1 MATSRIEPAHH
12 IASLVIQFKAEHR
25 AALHQFIDNFTG
37 AEIGVE
43 ENSKMVVLI
52 SSDSQQTIVDFIDQV
67 QLRTGVLSANLV
79 YHFNEAETSTQGAQ
93 HETA

>member
-25 AALHQFIDNFTG
+25 TALHHFIDNFTG

-43 ENSKMVVLI
+43 ENSKMVILI
-52 SSDSQQTIVDFIDQV
+52 TSESQQTIVDFIDQV

-79 YHFNEAETSTQGAQ
+79 YHFSEAETSTQGAQ